1 MTILEPIRAF
11 LAGYKGRKITLKQM
25 LAAIDRPRR
34 PVLRMLDQLAKEG
47 YLAEIADNPT
57 APGQGECGRFRRN
70 PTWRINSKK
79 NISDRPTFKS
89 RPHNL
94 RDKMW
99 TVIRARRRFT
109 RTNLVIL
116 AGCGVGSAETY
127 TLLLERDKIIR
138 RIGKDGQEV
147 LWMLVKDTGP
157 KRPKVKEAA
166 S

>member
-1 MTILEPIRAF
+1 MTILEPIRDF
-11 LAGYKGRKITLKQM
+11 LAGYSGRKITLKKV

-34 PVLRMLDQLAKEG
+34 PVLRMLDQLASEG
-47 YLAEIADNPT
+47 YLAEIDDNPI

-79 NISDRPTFKS
+79 DIGDRPTYKG

-116 AGCGVGSAETY
+116 AGCGLGSAETY
-127 TLLLERDKIIR
+127 TLLLERVKIIR
-138 RIGKDGQEV
+138 RIGKEGQEV
-147 LWMLVKDTGP
+147 LWMLAKDTGP
-157 KRPKVKEAA
+157 KRPRIKEAA